1 MFRPA
6 NVGGGEG
13 GSRFCSEL
21 SSEISRLANCWK
33 FHRFNDGQKGGSG
46 RAKDSKAKRV
56 HFSNRSSLLHRC
68 EGWSMV
74 FGAKYDRIN
83 LCNRIDRSTN
93 GVQKGWVY
101 SASLR
106 IFHGILFHFSRKETT
121 FFFFLLFLSSS
132 RKFERF
138 LEMFRERNNKF
149 YFCLLWIS
157 NGSKEEYRENVFEE
171 IIKFMILFTN
181 EKKKKEKRKYERR
194 RRTGDF
200 QIFYYIWRNITFS
213 VFKKKKKK
221 KILNTNLGRMNKMYS

>member
-1 MFRPA
+1 MD
-6 NVGGGEG
+6 
-13 GSRFCSEL
+13 
-21 SSEISRLANCWK
+21 K
-33 FHRFNDGQKGGSG
+33 
-46 RAKDSKAKRV
+46 RAAAAARKIQRQNEYT
-56 HFSNRSSLLHRC
+56 F
-68 EGWSMV
+68 
-74 FGAKYDRIN
+74 
-83 LCNRIDRSTN
+83 RIDHHCYTVARDGVWFLELNTTGLIYATGSIDRLMEFRRVGYIRRVCEFSTEF
-93 GVQKGWVY
+93 Y
-101 SASLR
+101 F
-106 IFHGILFHFSRKETT
+106 IFPGRKQL

-213 VFKKKKKK
+213 VFKKKKKRK
-221 KILNTNLGRMNKMYS
+221 F